1 MIHLIARLHGETVL
15 PSSVVGI
22 EYDTVSSPLI
32 IPMLT
37 TLIQL
42 GGVPGVATL
51 ATPGFLAVL
60 GLAGVATFLLYA
72 EHPRLSRRAVVAL
85 VPWMVAGAGLS
96 VLAGTAEYPAR
107 VEPAVSG
114 IGAYLTTYAV
124 VCLAWF
130 ALLQLRRANDTE
142 GSGIPLL
149 IGTMGVGTALVIVSS
164 LFVNAGEVSGAQ
176 FFWLAVSPIAAA
188 TVAGVVLLMLGLW
201 YPEAAA
207 YTGAVG
213 GLVVFGHA
221 LSAIATA
228 VAVVSGPGGHSSLS
242 WAVLNLLATVGAAG
256 LVGLDQ
262 QLLWAWGFVWT
273 KLLLALLAV
282 IALTA
287 YSRAHPDR
295 GNLVL
300 GAVGA
305 VGVVGGATVL
315 LSMVVA

>member
-1 MIHLIARLHGETVL
+1 MPLL
-15 PSSVVGI
+15 PQQLLG
-22 EYDTVSSPLI
+22 TPGLGA
-32 IPMLT
+32 LT
-37 TLIQL
+37 
-42 GGVPGVATL
+42 A
-51 ATPGFLAVL
+51 PGFLAVL
-60 GLAGVATFLLYA
+60 GLAIVGTFFLYA
-72 EHPRLSRRAVVAL
+72 ERPQFSRRAVVAL

-96 VLAGTAEYPAR
+96 VLAASAEYPAR
-107 VEPAVSG
+107 FEPVVSG
-114 IGAYLTTYAV
+114 VGAYLTTYVV

-130 ALLQLRRANDTE
+130 ALLQLRRPTGPARAGVPT
-142 GSGIPLL
+142 LL
-149 IGTMGVGTALVIVSS
+149 GAMGVGTAVVVVGSLLLHAGSVS
-164 LFVNAGEVSGAQ
+164 EAQ
-176 FFWLAVSPIAAA
+176 VFWLAVTPIAAA
-188 TVAGVVLLMLGLW
+188 AVAGVVLMLLALW

-213 GLVVFGHA
+213 GLVVFGHS

-242 WAVLNLLATVGAAG
+242 WTVLNLVATVGAAG

-273 KLLLALLAV
+273 KLLLALVAV

-300 GAVGA
+300 GVFGA
-305 VGVVGGATVL
+305 VGVTGGATVL

>member
-1 MIHLIARLHGETVL
+1 M
-15 PSSVVGI
+15 
-22 EYDTVSSPLI
+22 SPH
-32 IPMLT
+32 PQ
-37 TLIQL
+37 QL
-42 GGVPGVATL
+42 LGAPGLQSL
-51 ATPGFLAVL
+51 AAPGFLAVL
-60 GLAGVATFLLYA
+60 GLAGVGTFLLYA
-72 EHPRLSRRAVVAL
+72 ERPRLSRRAVVAL
-85 VPWMVAGAGLS
+85 VPWMIAAAGLS
-96 VLAGTAEYPAR
+96 VLGASAEYPAR
-107 VEPAVSG
+107 FEPAVSG
-114 IGAYLTTYAV
+114 VGAYLTTYVV

-130 ALLQLRRANDTE
+130 VLLQLRRPNDPS
-142 GSGIPLL
+142 GSGIPAVL
-149 IGTMGVGTALVIVSS
+149 GAMGVGTGVVIVGS
-164 LFVNAGEVSGAQ
+164 LLLHAGTISDAQ
-176 FFWLAVSPIAAA
+176 VFWLAVTPVAAA
-188 TVAGVVLLMLGLW
+188 AVAGVVLLLLGLW

-242 WAVLNLLATVGAAG
+242 WTVLNLVAAVGTAG
-256 LVGLDQ
+256 LVGLDE

-273 KLLLALLAV
+273 KLLLALVAV

-305 VGVVGGATVL
+305 VGVIGGATAL
-315 LSMVVA
+315 LSMVVG

>member
-1 MIHLIARLHGETVL
+1 ML
-15 PSSVVGI
+15 PA
-22 EYDTVSSPLI
+22 PL
-32 IPMLT
+32 
-37 TLIQL
+37 QL
-42 GGVPGVATL
+42 VDLPGTAAL
-51 ATPGFLAVL
+51 LTPGFLAVL
-60 GLAGVATFLLYA
+60 GLAGVGTFLLYA
-72 EHPRLSRRAVVAL
+72 EHPRLTRRAVVAL
-85 VPWMVAGAGLS
+85 VPWMIAAAGLS
-96 VLAGTAEYPAR
+96 VLAGATSYPAR

-114 IGAYLTTYAV
+114 VGAYLTTYV
-124 VCLAWF
+124 IVCFAWF
-130 ALLQLRRANDTE
+130 ALLQLRRGNDAD
-142 GSGIPLL
+142 GQGLPVL
-149 IGTMGVGTALVIVSS
+149 IGAMGIGAALVIVSS
-164 LFVNAGEVSGAQ
+164 LLLEAGAVTGLQ
-176 FFWLAVSPIAAA
+176 FFWLAVAPIVAAA
-188 TVAGVVLLMLGLW
+188 VAVVVLLLLGLW

-213 GLVVFGHA
+213 GLVVFGHS

-242 WAVLNLLATVGAAG
+242 WAVLNLVATVGATG

-273 KLLLALLAV
+273 KLLIALVAV

-287 YSRAHPDR
+287 YSRSHPDR

-305 VGVVGGATVL
+305 VGVIGGATAL